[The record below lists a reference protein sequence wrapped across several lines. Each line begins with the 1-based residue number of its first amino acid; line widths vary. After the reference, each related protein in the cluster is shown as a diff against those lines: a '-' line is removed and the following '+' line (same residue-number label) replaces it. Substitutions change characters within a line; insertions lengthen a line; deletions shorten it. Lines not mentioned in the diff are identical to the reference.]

1 MAHPGSVIKVYNFCL
16 AMDYT
21 KLTQYPDLS
30 IMISAALHPQETGRL
45 EELLRY
51 EVLDTEDEK
60 ALDELTTLASVICGT
75 SISLIS
81 LVDKDRQWFKS
92 RVGLAASETPRGIA
106 FCSHA
111 ILQDQLFEI
120 PNTLNDE
127 RFVDNPLVTDGPK
140 IRFYAG
146 EPLVSSNGMPIGT
159 LCVIDAEP
167 KKLDEKQQ
175 LALKTLAKQVIS
187 QLELRLHN
195 RHLQRMQKDQQ
206 QIFAVL
212 SHDLRTPFNGILGLS
227 KILHAKAETLKPE
240 RLAEMADGILDSSLK
255 VYQLLDEILQW
266 SCNQL
271 GAVHVELKATP
282 LNPLIV
288 ETLDLMKDSFVLKN
302 INITHDKNEDSVAI
316 ADVNLT
322 KTIIR
327 NLLANAIKYSP
338 EQGSIH
344 IETQTIE
351 GEVHLAIA
359 DTGTGVPLDIK
370 GELFSECLSSQRGT
384 KGEPGHG
391 LGLSLCGDFARKQ
404 KGYLSLDNEYTDGAR
419 LILHLPSAH

>member
-1 MAHPGSVIKVYNFCL
+1 
-16 AMDYT
+16 
-21 KLTQYPDLS
+21 
-30 IMISAALHPQETGRL
+30 MISAELHPQETQRI

-60 ALDELTTLASVICGT
+60 ALDELTQLASVICGT

-92 RVGLAASETPRGIA
+92 RVGLDAPETPREMA

-111 ILQDQLFEI
+111 ILQDKVFEI
-120 PNTLNDE
+120 PDALEDE
-127 RFVDNPLVTDGPK
+127 RFFDNPLVTGGPD

-146 EPLVSSNGMPIGT
+146 MPLVSSSGMPIGT
-159 LCVIDAEP
+159 LCVIDTEP

-175 LALKTLAKQVIS
+175 LALNTLAKQVIS

-195 RHLQRMQKDQQ
+195 RHLQRMQKDQK

-212 SHDLRTPFNGILGLS
+212 SHDLRSPFNGVLGLS
-227 KILHAKAETLKPE
+227 RVLHQNSDTLNPE
-240 RLAEMADGILDSSLK
+240 LVAEMADGILESSLK

-266 SCNQL
+266 SRNQL
-271 GAVHVELKATP
+271 GAVQVELKAIA
-282 LNPLIV
+282 LDPLII
-288 ETLDLMKDSFVLKN
+288 ETLDFMEESFRLKKLN
-302 INITHDKNEDSVAI
+302 IKHFTNESSVVM

-327 NLLANAIKYSP
+327 NLLANAIKYTP
-338 EQGSIH
+338 EQGSIR
-344 IETQTIE
+344 IETHDVE
-351 GEVHLAIA
+351 GKVQLVIT
-359 DTGTGVPLDIK
+359 DTGEGIPLEIQNVLFK
-370 GELFSECLSSQRGT
+370 ECVASQCGTQGEIGN
-384 KGEPGHG
+384 G

-404 KGYLSLDNEYTDGAR
+404 EGYLSLDKSYKDGAK
-419 LILHLPSAH
+419 LIINFKL